1 MCRNVILSLVLYGPE
16 IRSLKLRE
24 GRRLRL
30 FETGVL
36 KRICGPKR
44 DEVTG
49 E

>member
-1 MCRNVILSLVLYGPE
+1 MCINVILSLVLYERETRP
-16 IRSLKLRE
+16 LKLRE

-36 KRICGPKR
+36 KRIFGPKR